1 MKRQLTLAILPA
13 VAMFLGVFV
22 GSYPTNP
29 FHLDSLARKII
40 WDIRLPRTLMG
51 ISAGIALGL
60 SGMTLQAVFRNP
72 LVDTYILGVASGV
85 AFGAALAVAFFPPAF
100 TITALIL
107 GLLAVFL
114 AYSLARVNGRVS
126 TVSLILGGI
135 IVTALFSALL
145 SLLELLLPSES
156 LSGLVVWLMGS
167 LANSTWKTVGYSL
180 PGVIVIAVLLY
191 LLRWNLNAMSLGDE
205 AEILGLNV
213 SLWRGIFVFLSALLA
228 TLVVSF
234 TGIIGWVGLIVP
246 HTARMLTGPEHSK
259 LIPATI
265 SIGVTVMVL
274 ADVIVRLLPGDIPVG
289 IITTLV
295 GVPFFAYLLRK
306 TGGGWS

>member
-1 MKRQLTLAILPA
+1 MKRLALVLLPA
-13 VAMFLGVFV
+13 VAILLGIFV

-29 FHLDSLARKII
+29 LHLDGLARAVI
-40 WDIRLPRTLMG
+40 WEIRLPRTLMG
-51 ISAGIALGL
+51 VSAGIALGL
-60 SGMTLQAVFRNP
+60 GGMTLQAVFRNP
-72 LVDTYILGVASGV
+72 LVDTYILGVSSGV
-85 AFGAALAVAFFPPAF
+85 AFGTALAVAFLPFIGIAPL
-100 TITALIL
+100 ALFF

-114 AYSLARVNGRVS
+114 AYYLARVNGRVS

-167 LANSTWKTVGYSL
+167 LANSTWETVVYSF
-180 PGVIVIAVLLY
+180 PGVVLIAVLLY

-213 SLWRGIFVFLSALLA
+213 SLWRGIFVFLSALLTA
-228 TLVVSF
+228 LVISF

-246 HTARMLTGPEHSK
+246 HTARMLVGPEHSK

-265 SIGVTVMVL
+265 SIGITVMVL
-274 ADVIVRLLPGDIPVG
+274 ADVIVRLLPGDVPVG